1 VRSSIKCLSRWLP
14 IEGTVSLCTLK
25 IESPPPK
32 DMLPAS
38 VAMTSRKET
47 SAPKKQYAM
56 VRLWGR
62 NDADERQQAKG
73 VAEMRLQNK
82 QRRFKPMKKSELR
95 ELYQMMFLEYPD
107 IVTVKELR
115 EMLGISRKLAYKLI
129 DYGYIHAVKIG
140 TTLKIPKISVI
151 NYVMEK
157 EVKKVG

>member
-1 VRSSIKCLSRWLP
+1 MTPRLP
-14 IEGTVSLCTLK
+14 EKG
-25 IESPPPK
+25 
-32 DMLPAS
+32 
-38 VAMTSRKET
+38 T
-47 SAPKKQYAM
+47 SALKKRYAV
-56 VRLWGR
+56 VRLRGR
-62 NDADERQQAKG
+62 NDADERQQVKIT
-73 VAEMRLQNK
+73 AEMRFQNK
-82 QRRFKPMKKSELR
+82 QRRLFP
-95 ELYQMMFLEYPD
+95 EYPD

>member
-1 VRSSIKCLSRWLP
+1 VTPRLP
-14 IEGTVSLCTLK
+14 EKG
-25 IESPPPK
+25 
-32 DMLPAS
+32 
-38 VAMTSRKET
+38 T
-47 SAPKKQYAM
+47 SASKKRYAV
-56 VRLWGR
+56 VRLRGR
-62 NDADERQQAKG
+62 NDADERQQTKTA
-73 VAEMRLQNK
+73 AEMRIQNR
-82 QRRFKPMKKSELR
+82 QRRFKPMKKGELR
-95 ELYQMMFLEYPD
+95 ELYQMMFPEYLD

>member
-1 VRSSIKCLSRWLP
+1 V
-14 IEGTVSLCTLK
+14 
-25 IESPPPK
+25 
-32 DMLPAS
+32 
-38 VAMTSRKET
+38 
-47 SAPKKQYAM
+47 
-56 VRLWGR
+56 VRLRGR
-62 NDADERQQAKG
+62 NDADERQQAKT
-73 VAEMRLQNK
+73 VAEMRLQNR
-82 QRRFKPMKKSELR
+82 QRRFKPMKKGELR
-95 ELYQMMFLEYPD
+95 ELYQMMFPEYSD

>member
-1 VRSSIKCLSRWLP
+1 
-14 IEGTVSLCTLK
+14 
-25 IESPPPK
+25 
-32 DMLPAS
+32 MLPAS
-38 VAMTSRKET
+38 DAMTSRKET
-47 SAPKKQYAM
+47 SAPKKQYAV
-56 VRLWGR
+56 VRFRGR
-62 NDADERQQAKG
+62 NDADEWQQAKT
-73 VAEMRLQNK
+73 VAEMRLQNR
-82 QRRFKPMKKSELR
+82 QRRFKPMKKGELR
-95 ELYQMMFLEYPD
+95 ELYQMMFPEYPD

>member
-1 VRSSIKCLSRWLP
+1 
-14 IEGTVSLCTLK
+14 
-25 IESPPPK
+25 
-32 DMLPAS
+32 
-38 VAMTSRKET
+38 
-47 SAPKKQYAM
+47 M
-56 VRLWGR
+56 VRFRGR
-62 NDADERQQAKG
+62 NDADERQQAKA

-82 QRRFKPMKKSELR
+82 QRRFKPIKKSELR

>member
-1 VRSSIKCLSRWLP
+1 VTPRLP
-14 IEGTVSLCTLK
+14 EKG
-25 IESPPPK
+25 
-32 DMLPAS
+32 
-38 VAMTSRKET
+38 T
-47 SAPKKQYAM
+47 SAPKKRYAV
-56 VRLWGR
+56 VRLRGR
-62 NDADERQQAKG
+62 NDADERQQTKTA
-73 VAEMRLQNK
+73 AEMRIQNR
-82 QRRFKPMKKSELR
+82 QRRFKPMKKNELR
-95 ELYQMMFLEYPD
+95 ELYQMMFPEYPD

>member
-1 VRSSIKCLSRWLP
+1 V
-14 IEGTVSLCTLK
+14 
-25 IESPPPK
+25 
-32 DMLPAS
+32 
-38 VAMTSRKET
+38 
-47 SAPKKQYAM
+47 
-56 VRLWGR
+56 VRLRGR
-62 NDADERQQAKG
+62 NDTDERQQAKIT
-73 VAEMRLQNK
+73 AEMRFQNR
-82 QRRFKPMKKSELR
+82 QRRFKPMKKGELR
-95 ELYQMMFLEYPD
+95 ELYQMMFPEYPD

>member
-1 VRSSIKCLSRWLP
+1 VTPRLP
-14 IEGTVSLCTLK
+14 EKG
-25 IESPPPK
+25 
-32 DMLPAS
+32 
-38 VAMTSRKET
+38 T
-47 SAPKKQYAM
+47 SALKKRYAV
-56 VRLWGR
+56 VRLRGR
-62 NDADERQQAKG
+62 NDADERQQVKIT
-73 VAEMRLQNK
+73 AEMRFQNR

-95 ELYQMMFLEYPD
+95 ELYQMMFPEYPD

-151 NYVMEK
+151 NYMMEK

>member
-1 VRSSIKCLSRWLP
+1 
-14 IEGTVSLCTLK
+14 
-25 IESPPPK
+25 
-32 DMLPAS
+32 
-38 VAMTSRKET
+38 
-47 SAPKKQYAM
+47 
-56 VRLWGR
+56 
-62 NDADERQQAKG
+62 
-73 VAEMRLQNK
+73 
-82 QRRFKPMKKSELR
+82 MKKGELR
-95 ELYQMMFLEYPD
+95 ELYQMMFPD

>member
-1 VRSSIKCLSRWLP
+1 
-14 IEGTVSLCTLK
+14 
-25 IESPPPK
+25 
-32 DMLPAS
+32 M
-38 VAMTSRKET
+38 
-47 SAPKKQYAM
+47 
-56 VRLWGR
+56 RLRGR
-62 NDADERQQAKG
+62 NDTDERQQAKTA
-73 VAEMRLQNK
+73 AEMRFQNK
-82 QRRFKPMKKSELR
+82 PRRFKPKKKGELR
-95 ELYQMMFLEYPD
+95 ELYQMMFPEYPD

>member
-1 VRSSIKCLSRWLP
+1 VPPRLP
-14 IEGTVSLCTLK
+14 EKG
-25 IESPPPK
+25 
-32 DMLPAS
+32 
-38 VAMTSRKET
+38 T
-47 SAPKKQYAM
+47 SAPKKRYAV
-56 VRLWGR
+56 VRLRGR
-62 NDADERQQAKG
+62 NDTDERQQAKT

-82 QRRFKPMKKSELR
+82 QRRFKLMKKNELR
-95 ELYQMMFLEYPD
+95 ELYQMMFPEYPD

>member
-1 VRSSIKCLSRWLP
+1 
-14 IEGTVSLCTLK
+14 
-25 IESPPPK
+25 
-32 DMLPAS
+32 
-38 VAMTSRKET
+38 
-47 SAPKKQYAM
+47 
-56 VRLWGR
+56 
-62 NDADERQQAKG
+62 
-73 VAEMRLQNK
+73 MRIQNR
-82 QRRFKPMKKSELR
+82 QRRFKPMKKGELR
-95 ELYQMMFLEYPD
+95 ELYQMMFPEYPD